1 MKNQVKGQNE
11 IRTAQAQKF
20 FAIVG
25 ILTFIA
31 CASFASEVP
40 SQKLSASE
48 QDYLTVKSIQ
58 VTSIPNEMPV
68 VTPCFILMKDC
79 PSSVPTATPQAPT
92 PIGSIGS
99 VISIGTQIWKIVEA
113 GKPSAHIVSNSVS
126 ALPKENPNWS
136 QMTGWQ
142 GPLIKAYHMEAVN
155 KMGIK
160 VVSMDY
166 KIMAYYGGKFQGKGQ
181 YLANLTMVT
190 DNVSVAWGYDLQATA
205 ELMDLV
211 NTTDE
216 ENPVPGCT
224 LQMKWRT
231 DTVLQHRE
239 GTHAVFVKGDGSV
252 KDLQ

>member
-1 MKNQVKGQNE
+1 MK
-11 IRTAQAQKF
+11 I
-20 FAIVG
+20 
-25 ILTFIA
+25 
-31 CASFASEVP
+31 
-40 SQKLSASE
+40 SQKLMGAVGVIALIASSSFAGENPQQNLSVNE
-48 QDYLTVKSIQ
+48 QDFLTIASVK
-58 VTSIPNEMPV
+58 VTAVPNTIPV
-68 VTPCFILMKDC
+68 VSPCFTMLKDC
-79 PSSVPTATPQAPT
+79 PANVPAQAAL
-92 PIGSIGS
+92 PIGSIGTI
-99 VISIGTQIWKIVEA
+99 VSIGENIWKIVEA

-136 QMTGWQ
+136 QMTDWQ
-142 GPLIKAYHMEAVN
+142 GPLIKSYHMEAVN
-155 KMGIK
+155 KMGVK

-181 YLANLTMVT
+181 YLANLTMIT

-231 DTVLQHRE
+231 DTLLQHRE
-239 GTHAVFVKGDGSV
+239 GTHSIFVKGDGTV
-252 KDLQ
+252 TELK

>member
-1 MKNQVKGQNE
+1 M
-11 IRTAQAQKF
+11 
-20 FAIVG
+20 
-25 ILTFIA
+25 
-31 CASFASEVP
+31 
-40 SQKLSASE
+40 KLSQHFSKQIMGVVGTAAITLMTSATFAAENPQQNFSLNE
-48 QDYLTVKSIQ
+48 QDFLTVTSVK
-58 VTSIPNEMPV
+58 VTAVPNSMPV
-68 VTPCFILMKDC
+68 VSPCFLMLTNC
-79 PSSVPTATPQAPT
+79 PANVPATQLAG

-99 VISIGTQIWKIVEA
+99 IISIGQNIWKIVEA

-136 QMTGWQ
+136 LMTDWQ
-142 GPLIKAYHMEAVN
+142 GPLIKSYHMEAIN
-155 KMGIK
+155 KMGVK

-181 YLANLTMVT
+181 YLANLTMIT

-231 DTVLQHRE
+231 DTMLQHRE
-239 GTHAVFVKGDGSV
+239 GTHAIFVKGDGTV
-252 KDLQ
+252 AELK